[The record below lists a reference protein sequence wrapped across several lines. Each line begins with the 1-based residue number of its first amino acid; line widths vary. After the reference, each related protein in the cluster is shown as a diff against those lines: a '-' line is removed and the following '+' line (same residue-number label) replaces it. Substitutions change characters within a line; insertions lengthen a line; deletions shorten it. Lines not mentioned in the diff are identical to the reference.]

1 MRYYWELNRNHLFLP
16 STIIEL
22 GKVSG
27 YLIVGFKTLKALTED
42 LFATIDIETLDYCM
56 EVYQQ
61 YINCEKLDFFI
72 ANKDELKKALERLQ
86 RVLFNLKLN
95 LGRLLVIICSLFPK
109 ISKFR
114 KDIKKT
120 EGLLKNDLI
129 KQFKKI
135 IRKNGKYS
143 SKIFGKK
150 TFFLERC
157 KYSYFF
163 DGSKYFRIFFSM
175 KIFFY

>member
-1 MRYYWELNRNHLFLP
+1 MRYYWELNRNNLFLP

-42 LFATIDIETLDYCM
+42 LFATIYIETLDYCM
-56 EVYQQ
+56 EVYRQH
-61 YINCEKLDFFI
+61 INHEKLDFFI

-95 LGRLLVIICSLFPK
+95 LKRLLVIICSLFPK
-109 ISKFR
+109 ILKFR

-150 TFFLERC
+150 GFF
-157 KYSYFF
+157 
-163 DGSKYFRIFFSM
+163 
-175 KIFFY
+175 

>member
-1 MRYYWELNRNHLFLP
+1 MASLHMRYYWELNRNHLFLP

-56 EVYQQ
+56 EVYRQH
-61 YINCEKLDFFI
+61 INHEKLDFFI

-95 LGRLLVIICSLFPK
+95 LERLLVIICSLFPK
-109 ISKFR
+109 ISKF
-114 KDIKKT
+114 
-120 EGLLKNDLI
+120 
-129 KQFKKI
+129 
-135 IRKNGKYS
+135 
-143 SKIFGKK
+143 
-150 TFFLERC
+150 
-157 KYSYFF
+157 
-163 DGSKYFRIFFSM
+163 
-175 KIFFY
+175 

>member
-1 MRYYWELNRNHLFLP
+1 MILENTLQNLISATCGSFQLYFYKNLFDQDERSKSLNH
-16 STIIEL
+16 
-22 GKVSG
+22 
-27 YLIVGFKTLKALTED
+27 KTLNKS
-42 LFATIDIETLDYCM
+42 I
-56 EVYQQ
+56 VYQQ

-95 LGRLLVIICSLFPK
+95 LERLLVIICSLFPK
-109 ISKFR
+109 ISKFW

-129 KQFKKI
+129 KQFKNI

-150 TFFLERC
+150 GLFLERC

-163 DGSKYFRIFFSM
+163 DGGKYFRIEKNFH
-175 KIFFY
+175 

>member
-109 ISKFR
+109 ISTKFR

-129 KQFKKI
+129 KQFKNI

-150 TFFLERC
+150 GLFLERC

-163 DGSKYFRIFFSM
+163 DGGKYFRIEKNFH
-175 KIFFY
+175 

>member
-1 MRYYWELNRNHLFLP
+1 M
-16 STIIEL
+16 
-22 GKVSG
+22 SG

-56 EVYQQ
+56 EVYRQH
-61 YINCEKLDFFI
+61 INHEKLDFFI

-95 LGRLLVIICSLFPK
+95 LERLLVIICSLFPK
-109 ISKFR
+109 ISKFC
-114 KDIKKT
+114 KDIKTT

-150 TFFLERC
+150 TFFWKDVSILTFLMAVSILE
-157 KYSYFF
+157 SFLV
-163 DGSKYFRIFFSM
+163 
-175 KIFFY
+175 

>member
-56 EVYQQ
+56 EVYRQH
-61 YINCEKLDFFI
+61 INHEKLDFFI

-95 LGRLLVIICSLFPK
+95 LKRLLVIICSLFPK
-109 ISKFR
+109 ILKFR

-150 TFFLERC
+150 TFFWKDVSILTFLMAVSILE
-157 KYSYFF
+157 SFLV
-163 DGSKYFRIFFSM
+163 
-175 KIFFY
+175 

>member
-1 MRYYWELNRNHLFLP
+1 MRYYWELNRNNLFLP

-42 LFATIDIETLDYCM
+42 LFATIYIETLDYCM
-56 EVYQQ
+56 EVYRQH
-61 YINCEKLDFFI
+61 INHEKLDFFI

-95 LGRLLVIICSLFPK
+95 LKRLLVIICSLFPK
-109 ISKFR
+109 ILKFR

-150 TFFLERC
+150 TFF
-157 KYSYFF
+157 
-163 DGSKYFRIFFSM
+163 
-175 KIFFY
+175 

>member
-1 MRYYWELNRNHLFLP
+1 M
-16 STIIEL
+16 
-22 GKVSG
+22 SG

-95 LGRLLVIICSLFPK
+95 LERLLVIICSLFPK
-109 ISKFR
+109 ISKF
-114 KDIKKT
+114 
-120 EGLLKNDLI
+120 
-129 KQFKKI
+129 
-135 IRKNGKYS
+135 
-143 SKIFGKK
+143 
-150 TFFLERC
+150 
-157 KYSYFF
+157 
-163 DGSKYFRIFFSM
+163 
-175 KIFFY
+175 